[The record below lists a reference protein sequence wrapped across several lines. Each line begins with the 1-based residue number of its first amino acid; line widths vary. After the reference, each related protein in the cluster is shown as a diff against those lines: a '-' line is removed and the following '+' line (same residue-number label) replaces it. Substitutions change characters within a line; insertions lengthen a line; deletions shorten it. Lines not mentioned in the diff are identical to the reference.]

1 MLSLRYASLFT
12 ATLGSRFLLL
22 ALFVGCVAGGF
33 ERRTQSSPDSADSFA
48 IEHITVID
56 GTGTQPQPDMTVAV
70 ENGRITYVGPTAK
83 QGPFVGSRAID
94 GRNRFLLPGLID
106 THAHVT
112 YLDWVGPTDAST
124 AVYNERVSRATLELL
139 LAFGI
144 TTVRNPGGP
153 TRDATALRD
162 RVAAGQIAGPTIL
175 TAGYVLNRA
184 RRFD

>member
-1 MLSLRYASLFT
+1 LHASAGSL
-12 ATLGSRFLLL
+12 
-22 ALFVGCVAGGF
+22 
-33 ERRTQSSPDSADSFA
+33 A

-56 GTGTQPQPDMTVAV
+56 DAGMQPQPDMTVAI
-70 ENGRITYVGPTAK
+70 ENGRITYFGPTRRR
-83 QGPFVGSRAID
+83 PFVTSRTID

-124 AVYNERVSRATLELL
+124 AVYNDRVSRATLQLL

-153 TRDATALRD
+153 TRDA
-162 RVAAGQIAGPTIL
+162 
-175 TAGYVLNRA
+175 
-184 RRFD
+184 